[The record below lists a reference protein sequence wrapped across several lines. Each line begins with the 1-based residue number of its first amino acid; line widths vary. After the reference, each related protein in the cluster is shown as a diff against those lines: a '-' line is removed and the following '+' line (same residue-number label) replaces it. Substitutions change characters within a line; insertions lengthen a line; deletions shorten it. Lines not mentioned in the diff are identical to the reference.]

1 MVLSYAAVVS
11 VGALAQTAR
20 AQGMITNSQIKP
32 TSIENCLHLNATI
45 EALQQQD
52 DGGHQ

>member
-32 TSIENCLHLNATI
+32 TSIENCPHLNATI

-52 DGGHQ
+52 SGGHQ